1 MRNEPSNHTNRR
13 PYNQRSNRTTY
24 GQNRRAS
31 PSVKP
36 KRLLSNALKMIYYLC
51 AFAVTSAGVYTFYVQ
66 YGITWLPIVYG
77 VASVITLILYAKD
90 KKAARTEQW
99 RVAENTLHLFE
110 LLGGW
115 VTAFWAQWFY
125 RHKTRK
131 VSYQV
136 VFWGIVTLHLLFWSD
151 VLFFKM
157 QGIQTIVEFVN
168 LNLPENLRVWEKQPA
183 QGYEF
188 SMPNGTIEWA
198 K

>member
-1 MRNEPSNHTNRR
+1 MRNESSNHTDKR
-13 PYNQRSNRTTY
+13 PYNPRSNR
-24 GQNRRAS
+24 
-31 PSVKP
+31 PKKP
-36 KRLLSNALKMIYYLC
+36 KRLLSNALKMLYYFVAL
-51 AFAVTSAGVYTFYVQ
+51 AVTSAGFYTFYVQ
-66 YGITWLPIVYG
+66 YGIQWLPIVYG
-77 VASVITLILYAKD
+77 VASLMAVILYGKD

-99 RVAENTLHLFE
+99 RVAESTLHFFE

-115 VTAFWAQWFY
+115 VMAFWAQLFW

-136 VFWGIVTLHLLFWSD
+136 VFWVIVTLHLLFWSD
-151 VLFFKM
+151 VVFFKM

-168 LNLPENLRVWEKQPA
+168 LNVPENLRVWDKQPA

-188 SMPNGTIEWA
+188 SIPNGTIEWA